1 MGKKILIVDDEQ
13 EYLTAI
19 KKFLSEFNY
28 SVSDTVSSRQALE
41 IIKKEK
47 PDLVLFDYKVPDMDG
62 EEFFKKAKELLPSV
76 PYFLITAWNEAPI
89 LDRFRKLG
97 VNEVMLKPV
106 NLEEL
111 LKKIQTILNTG
122 Q

>member
-28 SVSDTVSSRQALE
+28 SISDTVSSRQALE

-62 EEFFKKAKELLPSV
+62 EEFFKKAKELAPSI
-76 PYFLITAWNEAPI
+76 PYFLITAWNEATI
-89 LDRFRKLG
+89 LDRFKKLG
-97 VNEVMLKPV
+97 VNEIMLKPI

-111 LKKIQTILNTG
+111 LKKIQANKV
-122 Q
+122 

>member
-13 EYLTAI
+13 EYLSAI
-19 KKFLSEFNY
+19 KKFLSEFDY
-28 SVSDTVSSRQALE
+28 SVSDAISSRQALE

-47 PDLVLFDYKVPDMDG
+47 PDLVLFDYKIPDMDG
-62 EEFFKKAKELLPSV
+62 EEFFKKAKELAPSI

-89 LDRFRKLG
+89 LDKFRKLG
-97 VNEVMLKPV
+97 VNEIMLKPV

-111 LKKIQTILNTG
+111 LKKIQTNKI
-122 Q
+122 